1 MLNEFIMCSLRLK
14 ENRFTIS
21 DHVIFS
27 STVLAPVGVNLP
39 EMHLAFKSLINGF
52 IKHFLR

>member
-1 MLNEFIMCSLRLK
+1 MLSEFIMCSLRLK

-39 EMHLAFKSLINGF
+39 EMHIAFKSLINGF